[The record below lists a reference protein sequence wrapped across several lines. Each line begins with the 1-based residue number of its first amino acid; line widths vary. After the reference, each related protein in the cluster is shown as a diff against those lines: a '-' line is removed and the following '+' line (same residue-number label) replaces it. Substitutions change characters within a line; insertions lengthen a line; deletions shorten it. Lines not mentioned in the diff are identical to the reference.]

1 MDLLDWVWAR
11 HHNEWSWY
19 IRPLILIAFCLSAW
33 HKRLVLTIMIALFFP
48 LSAVVFPA
56 PEVPKDFVVT
66 FLEAER
72 QMLDTMTFWQFWA
85 FVGLVIAFL
94 AALATAFW
102 RRSLLWGLVVANLG
116 GAVKLVFGL
125 VAWGD
130 VGWTALAPTL
140 VTAIVFNAV
149 CLYLLRRR

>member
-1 MDLLDWVWAR
+1 MDLLDWAWAR

-33 HKRLVLTIMIALFFP
+33 HRRLIVTILIALFFP
-48 LSAVVFPA
+48 LSAVIFPA
-56 PEVPKDFVVT
+56 PDVPKDFVVA
-66 FLEAER
+66 FLSAER
-72 QMLDTMTFWQFWA
+72 EMLTSMTTLQFGV

-94 AALATAFW
+94 GALAAAFW

-116 GAVKLVFGL
+116 GAIKLAFGL
-125 VAWGD
+125 VVWGET
-130 VGWTALAPTL
+130 GWTALVPT
-140 VTAIVFNAV
+140 VATAAVFNAV